1 MIVQEEFYINE
12 PLRNQIINDGYLTL
26 QNDFVPGSVSLYLN
40 GILQDKSTS
49 SSETGFYREDPDNRR
64 IIFLDPT
71 FFMVGDYLVIEY
83 DTTARTPSIP
93 IGAKVWGDLHLL
105 LSDTIL
111 DKVANPGDD
120 GARWSFQVR
129 QTALLSAFNE
139 IVVPLVKG
147 GFKQEV
153 AELYEQVISSGAGIS
168 NISFDGNYLLCQAQ
182 CGYRGKLID
191 LPIVYKE
198 PSDFDFARDFYPRLY
213 FFKRNDKFK
222 VSMKNEFLNDV
233 STIWLNFIRVD
244 NFPLDYPLW
253 GSFWSKFA
261 FLIVSKAQEY
271 LTKLEVNTL

>member
-26 QNDFVPGSVSLYLN
+26 QNNFAPGSVTLYLN
-40 GILQDKSTS
+40 GVLQDKSTS
-49 SSETGFYREDPDNRR
+49 SDETGFYMEDPPNRR

-83 DTTARTPSIP
+83 DTTTRTISIST
-93 IGAKVWGDLHLL
+93 GAKVWGDLHLL
-105 LSDTIL
+105 LADTIL
-111 DKVANPGDD
+111 DKITDPAND

-129 QTALLSAFNE
+129 QTVLLSAFNE
-139 IVVPLVKG
+139 IVVPLAKS
-147 GFKQEV
+147 GFKDDL
-153 AELYEQVISSGAGIS
+153 AELYEQVISSGSGIF
-168 NISFDGNYLLCQAQ
+168 NISFEGNYLLCQAQ

-198 PSDFDFARDFYPRLY
+198 PSDFDFAKDFYPRIY

-222 VSMKNEFLNDV
+222 VSMKNDFLNDV
-233 STIWLNFIRVD
+233 STIWLNFIRID
-244 NFPLDYPLW
+244 NFPLDYPLF

>member
-12 PLRNQIINDGYLTL
+12 PLRNQIITDGYLTL

-40 GILQDKSTS
+40 GVLQDKSTS
-49 SSETGFYREDPDNRR
+49 SAETGFYREDPDNRR

-71 FFMVGDYLVIEY
+71 FFQVGDYLVIEY
-83 DTTARTPSIP
+83 DTTTRTPSIP
-93 IGAKVWGDLHLL
+93 TETKVWGDLHLL
-105 LSDTIL
+105 LADTIL
-111 DKVANPGDD
+111 DKVDGPSND

-129 QTALLSAFNE
+129 QTALLTAFNE
-139 IVVPLVKG
+139 IVVPLVKS
-147 GFKQEV
+147 GFKEEV
-153 AELYEQVISSGAGIS
+153 SELYEQVISSGSGIS

-198 PSDFDFARDFYPRLY
+198 PSDLDFAKDFYPRIY
-213 FFKRNDKFK
+213 FFKRGDKFK

-233 STIWLNFIRVD
+233 GTIWLNFIRID
-244 NFPLDYPLW
+244 NFPLDYPLL